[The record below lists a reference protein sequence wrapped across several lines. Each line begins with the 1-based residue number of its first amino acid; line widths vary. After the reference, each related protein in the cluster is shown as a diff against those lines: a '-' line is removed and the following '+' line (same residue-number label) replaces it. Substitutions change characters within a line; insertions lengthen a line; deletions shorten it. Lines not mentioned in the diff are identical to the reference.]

1 MFVGWGGWVIQAR
14 LTHKAINICL
24 IPSYD
29 FRFTTRSSLYYHMKE
44 LHNAA
49 VTLPGQNQS
58 QQFRCVIESC
68 QQKFDTGAELGN
80 HVTLSHALEMAAANA
95 TSIDSTDC
103 GQRVSTGSQEP
114 NDDCGDVD
122 AAAAAADLDFI
133 ALLTSVGDD
142 VSSGL
147 VTNAT

>member
-1 MFVGWGGWVIQAR
+1 MKILSA
-14 LTHKAINICL
+14 KNICL

-122 AAAAAADLDFI
+122 AAAAAAGQDAEAAAAEETPEEQAQSAAVQAVI
-133 ALLTSVGDD
+133 AGIFT
-142 VSSGL
+142 
-147 VTNAT
+147 